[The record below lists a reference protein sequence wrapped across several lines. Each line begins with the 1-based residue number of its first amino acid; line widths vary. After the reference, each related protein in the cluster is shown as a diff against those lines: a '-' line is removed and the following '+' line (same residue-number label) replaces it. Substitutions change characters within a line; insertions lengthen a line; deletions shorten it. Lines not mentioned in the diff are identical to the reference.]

1 MKIGILEPKYFSIK
15 VIEKLNKLGKVS
27 LYHENSDF
35 IKFIS
40 DKEIIYTRLKFFF
53 NEELIKKCLKLKYLV
68 SPTTGLNHIN
78 QTFCNYY
85 GVKIISLKG
94 LKELKKIK
102 ATPEHT
108 FGLILSLLR
117 NYKYYFNLKEFK
129 LESDR
134 LSVPSFEISKQKIGI
149 IGFGRVGKELS
160 KYFNAFGSEIS
171 FYELNALSNEQR
183 LSYDFC
189 RESTSIEELIKNSE
203 IVVVSASYEGR
214 IILGRNHLNLLKGKY
229 LINTSRGENID
240 ENHLIELI
248 NKDHFKGVAI
258 DNIQDEQFK
267 KNNLK
272 LITNLHKS
280 KPNFIFTPHISGA
293 TITSLNHTEMIVTK
307 ELITKIR
314 KDGL

>member
-15 VIEKLNKLGKVS
+15 VIENLKKFGKVS
-27 LYHENSDF
+27 LYHQKFDL

-78 QTFCNYY
+78 QISSHYY

-94 LKELKKIK
+94 LKELEKIK

-117 NYKYYFNLKEFK
+117 NYKHYYNLKDFNLER
-129 LESDR
+129 DR
-134 LSVPSFEISKQKIGI
+134 LSVPSFEISKKKIGI

-160 KYFNAFGSEIS
+160 KYFNAFGSEIY
-171 FYELNALSNEQR
+171 FYELNTLSTEQK
-183 LSYDFC
+183 LSYNFC
-189 RESTSIEELIKNSE
+189 RESKSIEELIKNSE
-203 IVVVSASYEGR
+203 IVIVSASYEGR
-214 IILGRNHLNLLKGKY
+214 IILRSSHLNMLKGKY

-248 NKDHFKGVAI
+248 NNDHFKGVAL
-258 DNIQDEQFK
+258 DNIQNEQSK
-267 KNNLK
+267 TNNLQ

-293 TITSLNHTEMIVTK
+293 TITSLNHTEMIVTQ
-307 ELITKIR
+307 ELITQIR
-314 KDGL
+314 KNGP